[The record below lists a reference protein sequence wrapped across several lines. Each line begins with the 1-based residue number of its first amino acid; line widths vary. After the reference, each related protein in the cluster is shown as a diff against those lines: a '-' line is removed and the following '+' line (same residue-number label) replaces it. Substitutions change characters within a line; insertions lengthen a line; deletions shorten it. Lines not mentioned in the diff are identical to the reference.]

1 MLHNKLLIYLAL
13 IFLTFACS
21 LSGRIAPTDTQEP
34 TPQDTLAPSPTT
46 VPTTIPTVSPVA
58 AEVSSVDGMVLVYV
72 PEGEFLM
79 GSDDDNPQAGD
90 EEKPQHT
97 VYLDAFWI
105 DQTEV
110 TNAMYA
116 LCEEDGAC
124 EPPLSDKS
132 YTHNPYYGNQ
142 SYADNPVDYVNW
154 HQAMAYCT
162 WAGRRLP
169 TEAEWE
175 KAARGTD
182 GSEYPWGD
190 AQPDWNLLNF
200 NYLWEDTDIVGSFPS
215 GASPYGVLDMAG
227 NVSEWVM
234 DWFDADYYST
244 SPERNPSGPASG
256 SERVVRGGSWNEP
269 GPYSRSAL
277 RYGVTMENGNPTLG
291 FRCVRSP

>member
-1 MLHNKLLIYLAL
+1 MLHKKLHIYLAL
-13 IFLTFACS
+13 IFLIVACS
-21 LSGRIAPTDTQEP
+21 LSGRITPAETQEP

-46 VPTTIPTVSPVA
+46 IPTAIPTVASVA
-58 AEVSSVDGMVLVYV
+58 SEVSPVDGMVLVYV

-79 GSDDDNPQAGD
+79 GSGNDNPQAGD

-97 VYLDAFWI
+97 VHLDAFWI

-110 TNAMYA
+110 TNALYA
-116 LCEEDGAC
+116 FCEQDGAC
-124 EPPLSDKS
+124 KPPLSDKS
-132 YTHNPYYGNQ
+132 YTHSPYYGNQ
-142 SYADNPVDYVNW
+142 SYADFPVNNVNW
-154 HQAMAYCT
+154 HQAVAYCT

-190 AQPDWNLLNF
+190 AQPAWNLLNF
-200 NYLWEDTDIVGSFPS
+200 NYLWEDTDKVGSYPS

-234 DWFDADYYST
+234 DWFDADYYSN
-244 SPERNPSGPASG
+244 SPVRNPSGPTSG

-269 GPYSRSAL
+269 GSYARSAL
-277 RYGVTMENGNPTLG
+277 RYGVTMEHGNPTLG